1 MSTVYLVSKSS
12 DDAAILRRMLPAAI
26 RRTIDFV
33 VADDDPVAAIST
45 ARTLLA
51 LGGQPVG
58 LVVDAYTRDT
68 TQIRSKRRTIEAL
81 LERAATSIPWKLFIA
96 VPDLHHVWNTRLA
109 VNQIPLGR
117 EIREFVRTVGNQP

>member
-1 MSTVYLVSKSS
+1 MSTVYIVSKSS
-12 DDAAILRRMLPAAI
+12 DDAAILRRMLPPAI
-26 RRTIDFV
+26 RRTIGFV

-58 LVVDAYTRDT
+58 LVIDAYTRDA

-81 LERAATSIPWKLFIA
+81 LEKAAANVPWKLFIA
-96 VPDLHHVWNTRLA
+96 VPDLRYVWASRTG
-109 VNQIPLGR
+109 VNQIPLAR
-117 EIREFVRTVGNQP
+117 EIKGFVESVNG